1 MRPALVVR
9 RAADY
14 LSRHDVES
22 PLPTA
27 EILMA
32 SVLGTDRAGDV
43 RPGPGP
49 VHRRGQALRTGAVP
63 AVRRRSAAAPDRR
76 SAVPPAHP
84 DRPARGV
91 HPTAGDGDR
100 RRARARGRRAACR
113 RRSSSTSGRGPA
125 RSRSR
130 SRTSAPMPGSSRSTC
145 RPRPSRWRGRT
156 RPARR
161 STSRSCRG
169 ICSSPCPADLRG
181 SVDLVVSNPPYV
193 EQHELSALPREVLAD
208 PMLAL
213 AGGIDVYER
222 LFAQAA
228 EVLRPGGAVVVEI
241 GESQGSAVRAA
252 ATAAGF
258 VSVEVEHGSHRSR
271 PDRDGA
277 DAGVAWIRSPT
288 PSRPFARAADRVPD
302 GHRVRHRHG
311 AARRGRDRPAVR
323 RQAPSARS
331 HAAGADRRRSKRR
344 GRWRGSTTGRSASPP
359 RSGRAR

>member
-43 RPGPGP
+43 RPGRRP
-49 VHRRGQALRTGAVP
+49 VDRRGQALRAGAVS
-63 AVRRRSAAAPDRR
+63 AVRRRPAAAPDRR
-76 SAVPPAHP
+76 AAVPPADP
-84 DRPARGV
+84 DRAPGRV
-91 HPTAGDGDR
+91 HPPAGDGDR
-100 RRARARGRRAACR
+100 RRARARGRRAGWR
-113 RRSSSTSGRGPA
+113 RRSSSTSGPGPA

-130 SRTSAPMPGSSRSTC
+130 SRTSAPMPGSSRSIS
-145 RPRPSRWRGRT
+145 RPRPWRWRGRT

-161 STSRSCRG
+161 STSRSCRA
-169 ICSSPCPADLRG
+169 ISSSPCRRDLRG

-193 EQHELSALPREVLAD
+193 EPHELAALPREVLAD

-228 EVLRPGGAVVVEI
+228 RGP
-241 GESQGSAVRAA
+241 
-252 ATAAGF
+252 AAG
-258 VSVEVEHGSHRSR
+258 G
-271 PDRDGA
+271 
-277 DAGVAWIRSPT
+277 
-288 PSRPFARAADRVPD
+288 
-302 GHRVRHRHG
+302 
-311 AARRGRDRPAVR
+311 RGRRRDR
-323 RQAPSARS
+323 
-331 HAAGADRRRSKRR
+331 
-344 GRWRGSTTGRSASPP
+344 
-359 RSGRAR
+359 